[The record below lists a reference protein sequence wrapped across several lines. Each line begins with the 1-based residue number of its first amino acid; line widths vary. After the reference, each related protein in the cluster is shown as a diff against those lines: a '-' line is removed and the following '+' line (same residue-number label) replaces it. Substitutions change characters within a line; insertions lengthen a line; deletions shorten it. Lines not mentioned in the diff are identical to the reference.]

1 MEIAKDEIFGP
12 VMSIMKFGS
21 IDEVVKRANDSNYG
35 LAAGLVTKSLDTA
48 LHMSAALRVG
58 TLYVNCF
65 DVFTEST
72 PFGGY
77 KDSGI
82 GREVGHL
89 ALNNYLET
97 KNVIIKRPD
106 GSLPWTW
113 YKVWCALMRTLNVIN
128 SKGFLYTLLY
138 FHFHSSYIYKA
149 QTSSTS

>member
-1 MEIAKDEIFGP
+1 MDKILSYVESGKKDGAELLTGGARFGDKGFFVEPTIFSGVTDDMEIAKDEIFGP

-97 KNVIIKRPD
+97 KNVVIKRPD
-106 GSLPWTW
+106 GSLP
-113 YKVWCALMRTLNVIN
+113 
-128 SKGFLYTLLY
+128 
-138 FHFHSSYIYKA
+138 
-149 QTSSTS
+149 